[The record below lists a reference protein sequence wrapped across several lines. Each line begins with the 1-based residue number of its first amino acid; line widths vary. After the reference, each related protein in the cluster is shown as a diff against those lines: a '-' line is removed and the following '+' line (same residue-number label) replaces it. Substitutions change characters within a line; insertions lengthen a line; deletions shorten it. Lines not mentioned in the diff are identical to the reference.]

1 MGKEYKF
8 RGYKF
13 RATNTMT
20 EVMVQR
26 FGTPRR
32 EIHPLYEIDGFKAAG
47 AEPFLTSINQVKN
60 YIDFRLWVQGMEN
73 YKGGDNN
80 G

>member
-26 FGTPRR
+26 FGVPRR

-47 AEPFLTSINQVKN
+47 AEPFLTSLNQVKD
-60 YIDFRLWVQGMEN
+60 YIDFHIWKEN
-73 YKGGDNN
+73 RDNKGGDNN

>member
-8 RGYKF
+8 RGYTY
-13 RATNTMT
+13 RATNIMT

-26 FGTPRR
+26 FGAQRR
-32 EIHPLYEIDGFKAAG
+32 EIHPLYEIDGLKEAG
-47 AEPFLTSINQVKN
+47 TRPFLTSINQVKG
-60 YIDFRLWVQGMEN
+60 YIEFHIWKEN
-73 YKGGDNN
+73 RDNKGGDNN

>member
-8 RGYKF
+8 RGYTY

-47 AEPFLTSINQVKN
+47 TEPFLTSLNQVKD
-60 YIDFRLWVQGMEN
+60 YIDFHIWKESMDN
-73 YKGGDNN
+73 KGGDNN